1 MIKKLPQ
8 SNGNNLAYEI
18 TGKVSL
24 EDEQEWIES
33 LNKDI
38 NKYDNF
44 NVMVIL
50 GENASWGM
58 DAGIADIKWIM
69 KHMDKFNKIAI
80 VAESTV
86 WKWLI
91 KVDSFFASFVG
102 IDEKYFDVKDTDRA
116 WEWVSQE

>member
-1 MIKKLPQ
+1 MIKQLPQ
-8 SNGNNLAYEI
+8 SNGNNLAYEVI
-18 TGKVSL
+18 GKVSI
-24 EDEQEWIES
+24 EDEKLWIES

-38 NKYDNF
+38 NEYDKF

-58 DAGIADIKWIM
+58 EAGIADIKWIM

-80 VAESTV
+80 VADSTV

-91 KVDSFFASFVG
+91 KVDSFFAKFVD
-102 IDEKYFDVKDTDRA
+102 IDEKFFEVKDTNKA
-116 WEWVSQE
+116 WEWVSA

>member
-18 TGKVSL
+18 EGKVSL
-24 EDEQEWIES
+24 EDEQNWIES
-33 LNKDI
+33 LSNDI
-38 NKYDNF
+38 DKYDKF

-58 DAGIADIKWIM
+58 EAGIADIKWIM

-80 VAESTV
+80 VADSTV

-91 KVDSFFASFVG
+91 KVDSFFAQFVG
-102 IDEKYFDVKDTDRA
+102 IDEKFFEVKESDKA
-116 WEWVSQE
+116 WEWVSA

>member
-18 TGKVSL
+18 TGKVTI
-24 EDEQEWIES
+24 EDEEAWIAD
-33 LNKDI
+33 LDKLTDDFD
-38 NKYDNF
+38 KF

-58 DAGIADIKWIM
+58 EAGIADIKWIM

-80 VAESTV
+80 VADSTV

-91 KVDSFFASFVG
+91 KVDSFFAQFVG
-102 IDEKYFDVKDTDRA
+102 IDEKYFDISKSKEA
-116 WEWVSQE
+116 WEWLEKV

>member
-18 TGKVSL
+18 TAKVSN
-24 EDEQEWIES
+24 EDEKVWIA
-33 LNKDI
+33 DI
-38 NKYDNF
+38 EAQTEEYEKF
-44 NVMVIL
+44 NVMIIL

-80 VAESTV
+80 VADSAV

-91 KVDSFFASFVG
+91 KVDSFFAQFVG
-102 IDEKYFDVKDTDRA
+102 IDEKFFEAKDEEEA
-116 WEWVSQE
+116 WTWVSA